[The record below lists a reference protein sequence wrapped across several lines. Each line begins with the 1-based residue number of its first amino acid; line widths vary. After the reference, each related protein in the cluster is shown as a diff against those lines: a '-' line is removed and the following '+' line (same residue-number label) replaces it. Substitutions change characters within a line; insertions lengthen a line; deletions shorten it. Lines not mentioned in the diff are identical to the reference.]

1 MAIDS
6 TDQEQSAA
14 KSYHYYCLSAFIHIH
29 NRIHS
34 LNSSRIKSVRLN
46 EALPLRLNELLKHP
60 LQLILLHLPQ
70 APLSLLTSLDKTDGM
85 KDSGQSKQH
94 NSRGF
99 IRSWG
104 SNPGIR
110 PIHQPSKAS
119 QPTKI
124 DPVAVGDFPGDGSPS
139 YEDSPLKLERGSYP
153 TPDNKNRLSQL
164 AVADRA
170 SLHLASFPR

>member
-1 MAIDS
+1 MASPLTIKCWWQRRTEKGHLEESQKHGDRFDRS
-6 TDQEQSAA
+6 RRDAA
-14 KSYHYYCLSAFIHIH
+14 KSYHSYCLSAFIHIH

-104 SNPGIR
+104 SNP
-110 PIHQPSKAS
+110 PYP
-119 QPTKI
+119 PTKQSK
-124 DPVAVGDFPGDGSPS
+124 PANKDGS
-139 YEDSPLKLERGSYP
+139 GCCW
-153 TPDNKNRLSQL
+153 TIW
-164 AVADRA
+164 
-170 SLHLASFPR
+170 

>member
-34 LNSSRIKSVRLN
+34 LNESRIKSVRLN

-85 KDSGQSKQH
+85 KDSGQSKPA
-94 NSRGF
+94 NKDWSSCCWGLSRGWESF
-99 IRSWG
+99 I
-104 SNPGIR
+104 
-110 PIHQPSKAS
+110 
-119 QPTKI
+119 
-124 DPVAVGDFPGDGSPS
+124 S

-170 SLHLASFPR
+170 LLHLASFPRWFCLLIDQWLRHRDTDSQIS